1 MLLDIKNLKARVK
14 EDKKEILK
22 GINLSIDSGE
32 IHVIMGPNGS
42 GKSTLANV
50 IMGNP
55 KYEVTEGD
63 ILFEGRSIMNL
74 STDKRAKL
82 GIFLAF
88 QNPLEIPGVKFSQFL
103 VSAYR
108 NLHGED
114 KTIFEL
120 NKEIQEVIHEV
131 SLEENHINRYI
142 NVGFSGGE
150 KKKGEILQARFLKP
164 KLVILDEID
173 SGLDVDSVKLVSLMI
188 EKMAEEGIAFIVIT
202 HYKRLLNFIKP
213 NIVHVYIDGRI
224 VESDGVELADL
235 IEKKGY
241 SIVKEVKYDEKQIDN
256 K

>member
-1 MLLDIKNLKARVK
+1 MLLDIKNLKARTR
-14 EDKKEILK
+14 EGKKEILK
-22 GINLSIDSGE
+22 GVDLKIDSGE

-55 KYEVTEGD
+55 KYEVTEGE
-63 ILFEGRSIMNL
+63 ILLEGNSIMDL

-103 VSAYR
+103 VSSYR

-120 NKEIQEVIHEV
+120 NEEIEKLAHRV
-131 SLEENHINRYI
+131 SLDENHLGRYI

-173 SGLDVDSVKLVSLMI
+173 SGLDVDSVKTVSSMI
-188 EKMAEEGIAFIVIT
+188 EEMAEEGIAFILIT
-202 HYKRLLNFIKP
+202 HYRRILNFVKP
-213 NIVHVYIDGRI
+213 DVVHIYLDGRI
-224 VESDGVELADL
+224 VESGGIELADL
-235 IEKKGY
+235 IEEKGY
-241 SIVKEVKYDEKQIDN
+241 SVVKGSETR
-256 K
+256 